1 MINRLSLV
9 QHFSNPGTSFTYW
22 WHSIRNYLGFSIMLK
37 DTLTLSQW
45 PGMIRPSSRVGKRP
59 LHPSLTGRDL
69 CQNNSHKSISLFS
82 RVFEIHKSIC
92 DFHVFIGST
101 KIVMIFTV
109 LNFTNCWTY
118 LGPDIRALSLHASCY
133 IKNQL
138 GHCIV
143 QLWMFACVFVCHWLS
158 YKHTVR
164 CGLGNGL
171 AKCNTG
177 IHCFYIVM
185 CVNTLAFGETSFFDI
200 Y

>member
-1 MINRLSLV
+1 MAEQRNDHKASENLVLPRTSIIFVLEGRHDERSCRLIIMSHFV
-9 QHFSNPGTSFTYW
+9 QNTDFC
-22 WHSIRNYLGFSIMLK
+22 IILGFVQVKITGITKDYSFMLS
-37 DTLTLSQW
+37 DLTLW
-45 PGMIRPSSRVGKRP
+45 A
-59 LHPSLTGRDL
+59 
-69 CQNNSHKSISLFS
+69 NS
-82 RVFEIHKSIC
+82 
-92 DFHVFIGST
+92 
-101 KIVMIFTV
+101 
-109 LNFTNCWTY
+109 
-118 LGPDIRALSLHASCY
+118 DIRALSLHASCY